1 MRQVLS
7 RSSGYVCT
15 GRDQGQVL
23 VEFAFALPIMAL
35 ILIVV
40 VNLGLIVREHQV
52 VQNAA
57 REGARF
63 SCLQE
68 YNIRVWPGG
77 GSIPPL
83 NPCTASPGDIDSH
96 IKIQQIKQIV
106 VDYCKQEGITIS
118 TADVGVDQCS
128 QIPAGPL
135 GMAAVGSEVT
145 VTYNRQMLLIGYP
158 ILPLD
163 TMTISGRSVFRNL
176 Y

>member
-1 MRQVLS
+1 MRRVPDY
-7 RSSGYVCT
+7 SSDEVCA

-35 ILIVV
+35 ILIVI

-52 VQNAA
+52 IQNAA

-63 SCLQE
+63 SCLQD
-68 YNIRVWPGG
+68 YDIRVHLGG

-83 NPCTASPGDIDSH
+83 DPCTASAANINSH

-106 VDYCKQEGITIS
+106 VDYCQQEGIVIS
-118 TADVGVDQCS
+118 TANVTVDQCY

-135 GMAAVGSEVT
+135 GVGAVGSEVT
-145 VTYNRQMLLIGYP
+145 VTYNRRMLLAGYP
-158 ILPLD
+158 ILPRD
-163 TMTISGRSVFRNL
+163 TMTITGRAVFQNL